1 MYRFKKFTQTQ
12 SSSNLN
18 ELDTLVG
25 EKHSPVSSSF
35 SWRVLR
41 SSAEERTNTY
51 SIGCISKAIPHLLLQ
66 LLLKSYEKI
75 YNSSRCT
82 SSLTIRPLFFFPPN
96 PDSHIWLE
104 LWTIL
109 WNWTPLHCQHSNKWK
124 LKWKTKEVALLH
136 TKAILLASW
145 FNITSY
151 WGEVG
156 EEKERKEKKDVQ
168 LKKVGTC
175 SV

>member
-18 ELDTLVG
+18 ELGTLVG

-82 SSLTIRPLFFFPPN
+82 SPLTIRPLFFFFPKSRFSYLAWTLN
-96 PDSHIWLE
+96 HFVKLNTFALSTLKQMKIKMENKGSSLATYKSHPACFLI
-104 LWTIL
+104 
-109 WNWTPLHCQHSNKWK
+109 
-124 LKWKTKEVALLH
+124 
-136 TKAILLASW
+136 
-145 FNITSY
+145 
-151 WGEVG
+151 
-156 EEKERKEKKDVQ
+156 
-168 LKKVGTC
+168 
-175 SV
+175 

>member
-35 SWRVLR
+35 SWRVLM
-41 SSAEERTNTY
+41 SSAEERTN
-51 SIGCISKAIPHLLLQ
+51 SIGRISKAIPHLLQQ

-82 SSLTIRPLFFFPPN
+82 SPLTIRPLFFFPQ
-96 PDSHIWLE
+96 IQ
-104 LWTIL
+104 IL
-109 WNWTPLHCQHSNKWK
+109 IFGLNFECQHSNKWK

-168 LKKVGTC
+168 LKKAGTC